1 MASFHVT
8 SEIDKFHG
16 TEILEMNNEL
26 MITDGGVWDSH
37 TSYFNLTAFRSSK
50 NPIEFIHIDLNF
62 ERNNRISNLGG
73 GCIEFLLDDKTIIE
87 VYSNGESNRYSQ
99 TYITGSVQGIVDS
112 DGCGYLTKNNSYK
125 SESIH
130 ASTKNFEQ
138 TGYIISTEDFK
149 KICDS
154 KYIAIRLHEN
164 KGGYI
169 AEHSEDKCEK
179 LLSFFRVFYRD
190 AINNNCY
197 KEESVSQLT
206 KAGYMKIG
214 LIILLVFLTVIILI
228 VYVTTHELYM

>member
-8 SEIDKFHG
+8 SKIDKFHG
-16 TEILEMNNEL
+16 TEILKMNSGL
-26 MITDGGVWDSH
+26 RVIRSDKK
-37 TSYFNLTAFRSSK
+37 SYFNLTTYRKSK
-50 NPIEFIHIDLNF
+50 NPIEFIRIDLEF
-62 ERNNRISNLGG
+62 TSYYERSNLGG

-112 DGCGYLTKNNSYK
+112 DGNGYLRSNNSST
-125 SESIH
+125 SEYIH
-130 ASTKNFEQ
+130 STTTKTEQ

-154 KYIAIRLHEN
+154 KYIAVRLHEN
-164 KGGYI
+164 EGGYI
-169 AEHSEDKCEK
+169 AEYLEDKCEK
-179 LLSFFRVFYRD
+179 LLSFFRVFYRE

-206 KAGYMKIG
+206 DREQFRIG
-214 LIILLVFLTVIILI
+214 LISTLIIGLIAFILI
-228 VYVTTHELYM
+228 AIPMFSSL